1 MIKIYRLV
9 PLAAALVL
17 AGCINLAP
25 DYERPEAPV
34 AQAWPEGESYKLSEV
49 KREALPEWRDFI
61 CDEKLRRVIEL
72 ALANNRDLRM
82 AAYNVEMA
90 RAQYGISRS
99 ELFPTVAAVAQETAQ
114 RTPETLSTRLDG
126 TANTTHQYSAQLA
139 MTSFELD
146 FFGRVRNLEE
156 QALQSYLQTQD
167 AQRSAQSTLIAEVA
181 MAWLTLGADEA
192 QLKLQQET
200 LRTQEES
207 FRLVEASYKY
217 GAVSQLD
224 LEQARQ
230 TVAAARAAIASYVR
244 AVAQDRNA
252 LELLVGAKIDEGLMP
267 DGISLQATLPASLPE
282 GLPSEVLLN
291 RPDVMQAE
299 RGMLAANAQIGAARA
314 AFFPS
319 VSLTGGVGSGSMR
332 LSDLFA
338 SNSTV
343 WTFSPNVNI
352 PIFTGGANIANLRAA
367 EAYQKKSIAD
377 YELAIQTAFQEVADA
392 LATEGT
398 VADELLAQQQ
408 LAAATAETLRLSE
421 ERYKNGADSYLEVL
435 DSQRSNFS
443 AQQAVINAQLSRAAS
458 LVTLYKVLG
467 GGSQLEE
474 SAETTQTA
482 DAK

>member
-126 TANTTHQYSAQLA
+126 TANTTHQYSEQLA

-352 PIFTGGANIANLRAA
+352 PIFTGGLNLSNLRLA
-367 EAYQKKSIAD
+367 EATQKRAVAS
-377 YELAIQTAFQEVADA
+377 YEQTIQAAFREVADA
-392 LATEGT
+392 LGMEGT
-398 VADELLAQQQ
+398 IEYELQARAEYAQ
-408 LAAATAETLRLSE
+408 AAAMAYELSE
-421 ERYKNGADSYLEVL
+421 SRYKQGAAAYTEVL
-435 DSQRSNFS
+435 DAQRTKVAAEQTYIAS
-443 AQQAVINAQLSRAAS
+443 QLSRATS

-467 GGSQLEE
+467 GGSVLAQSEQVG
-474 SAETTQTA
+474 S
-482 DAK
+482 

>member
-319 VSLTGGVGSGSMR
+319 LSLTGGVGSGSMR

-352 PIFTGGANIANLRAA
+352 PIFTGGLNLSNLRLA
-367 EAYQKKSIAD
+367 EATQKRAVAS
-377 YELAIQTAFQEVADA
+377 YEQTIQAAFREVADA
-392 LATEGT
+392 LAMEGT
-398 VADELLAQQQ
+398 IESELQARAEYAQ
-408 LAAATAETLRLSE
+408 AAAMAYELSE
-421 ERYKNGADSYLEVL
+421 SRYKQGAAAYTEVL
-435 DSQRSNFS
+435 DAQRTKVAAEQTYIAS
-443 AQQAVINAQLSRAAS
+443 QLSRATS

-467 GGSQLEE
+467 GGSVLAQSEQVG
-474 SAETTQTA
+474 S
-482 DAK
+482 

>member
-181 MAWLTLGADEA
+181 MAWLTVGADEA

-352 PIFTGGANIANLRAA
+352 PIFTGGLNLSNLRLA
-367 EAYQKKSIAD
+367 EATQKRAVAS
-377 YELAIQTAFQEVADA
+377 YEQTIQVAFREVADA
-392 LATEGT
+392 LAMEGT
-398 VADELLAQQQ
+398 IESELQARAEYAQ
-408 LAAATAETLRLSE
+408 AAAMAYKLSE
-421 ERYKNGADSYLEVL
+421 SRYKQGAAAYTEVL
-435 DSQRSNFS
+435 DAQRTKVAAEQTYIAS
-443 AQQAVINAQLSRAAS
+443 QLSRATS

-467 GGSQLEE
+467 GGSVLAQSEQVG
-474 SAETTQTA
+474 S
-482 DAK
+482 

>member
-99 ELFPTVAAVAQETAQ
+99 ELFPTVAAVAQETSQ

-207 FRLVEASYKY
+207 FRLVAASYKY

-224 LEQARQ
+224 LEQARPP
-230 TVAAARAAIASYVR
+230 VAAARAAIASR
-244 AVAQDRNA
+244 LRRRWRRPQQRSPAMC
-252 LELLVGAKIDEGLMP
+252 EL
-267 DGISLQATLPASLPE
+267 S
-282 GLPSEVLLN
+282 
-291 RPDVMQAE
+291 R
-299 RGMLAANAQIGAARA
+299 R
-314 AFFPS
+314 
-319 VSLTGGVGSGSMR
+319 TGMR
-332 LSDLFA
+332 LSF
-338 SNSTV
+338 
-343 WTFSPNVNI
+343 
-352 PIFTGGANIANLRAA
+352 
-367 EAYQKKSIAD
+367 
-377 YELAIQTAFQEVADA
+377 
-392 LATEGT
+392 
-398 VADELLAQQQ
+398 
-408 LAAATAETLRLSE
+408 LSA
-421 ERYKNGADSYLEVL
+421 RKLMKA
-435 DSQRSNFS
+435 
-443 AQQAVINAQLSRAAS
+443 
-458 LVTLYKVLG
+458 
-467 GGSQLEE
+467 
-474 SAETTQTA
+474 
-482 DAK
+482 

>member
-181 MAWLTLGADEA
+181 MAWLTVGADEA

-352 PIFTGGANIANLRAA
+352 PIFTGGLNLSNLRLA
-367 EAYQKKSIAD
+367 EATQKRAVAS
-377 YELAIQTAFQEVADA
+377 YEQTIQAAFREVADA
-392 LATEGT
+392 LAMEGT
-398 VADELLAQQQ
+398 IESELQARAEYAQ
-408 LAAATAETLRLSE
+408 AAAMAYELSE
-421 ERYKNGADSYLEVL
+421 SRYKQGAAAYTEVL
-435 DSQRSNFS
+435 DAQRTKVAAEQTYIAS
-443 AQQAVINAQLSRAAS
+443 QLSRATS

-467 GGSQLEE
+467 GGSVLAQSEQVG
-474 SAETTQTA
+474 S
-482 DAK
+482 

>member
-343 WTFSPNVNI
+343 WTFSPNINI
-352 PIFTGGANIANLRAA
+352 PIFTGGLNLSNLRLA
-367 EAYQKKSIAD
+367 EATQKRAVAS
-377 YELAIQTAFQEVADA
+377 YEQTIQAAFREVADA
-392 LATEGT
+392 LAMEGT
-398 VADELLAQQQ
+398 IESELQARAEYAQ
-408 LAAATAETLRLSE
+408 AAAMAYELSE
-421 ERYKNGADSYLEVL
+421 SRYKQGAAAYTEVL
-435 DSQRSNFS
+435 DAQRTKVAAEQTYIAS
-443 AQQAVINAQLSRAAS
+443 QLSRATS

-467 GGSQLEE
+467 GGSVLAQPEQVG
-474 SAETTQTA
+474 S
-482 DAK
+482 

>member
-352 PIFTGGANIANLRAA
+352 PIFTGGLNLSNLRLA
-367 EAYQKKSIAD
+367 EATQKRAVAS
-377 YELAIQTAFQEVADA
+377 YEQTIQAAFREVADA
-392 LATEGT
+392 LAMEGT
-398 VADELLAQQQ
+398 IESELQARAEYAQ
-408 LAAATAETLRLSE
+408 AAAMAYELSE
-421 ERYKNGADSYLEVL
+421 SRYKQGAAAYTEVL
-435 DSQRSNFS
+435 DAQRTKVAAEQTYIAS
-443 AQQAVINAQLSRAAS
+443 QLSRATS

-467 GGSQLEE
+467 GGSVLAQSEQVG
-474 SAETTQTA
+474 S
-482 DAK
+482 

>member
-61 CDEKLRRVIEL
+61 CNEKLRRVIEL

-167 AQRSAQSTLIAEVA
+167 AQRSAQSTIIAEVA

-352 PIFTGGANIANLRAA
+352 PIFTGGLNLSNLRLA
-367 EAYQKKSIAD
+367 EATQKRAVAS
-377 YELAIQTAFQEVADA
+377 YEQTIQAAFREVADA
-392 LATEGT
+392 LAMEGT
-398 VADELLAQQQ
+398 IESELQARAEYAQ
-408 LAAATAETLRLSE
+408 AAAMAYELSE
-421 ERYKNGADSYLEVL
+421 SRYKQGAAAYTEVL
-435 DSQRSNFS
+435 DAQRTKVAAEQTYIAS
-443 AQQAVINAQLSRAAS
+443 QLSRATS

-467 GGSQLEE
+467 GGSVLAQSEQVG
-474 SAETTQTA
+474 S
-482 DAK
+482 

>member
-61 CDEKLRRVIEL
+61 CNEKLRRVIEL

-126 TANTTHQYSAQLA
+126 TANTTHQYSEQLA

-352 PIFTGGANIANLRAA
+352 PIFTGGLNLSNLRLA
-367 EAYQKKSIAD
+367 EATQKRAVAS
-377 YELAIQTAFQEVADA
+377 YEQTIQAAFREVADA
-392 LATEGT
+392 LAMEGT
-398 VADELLAQQQ
+398 IESELQARAEYAQ
-408 LAAATAETLRLSE
+408 AAAMAYELSE
-421 ERYKNGADSYLEVL
+421 SRYKQGAAAYTEVL
-435 DSQRSNFS
+435 DAQRTKVAAEQTYIAS
-443 AQQAVINAQLSRAAS
+443 QLSRATS

-467 GGSQLEE
+467 GGSVLAQSEQVG
-474 SAETTQTA
+474 S
-482 DAK
+482 

>member
-61 CDEKLRRVIEL
+61 CNEKLRRVIEL

-343 WTFSPNVNI
+343 WTFSPNINI
-352 PIFTGGANIANLRAA
+352 PIFTGGLNLSNLRLA
-367 EAYQKKSIAD
+367 EATQKRAVAS
-377 YELAIQTAFQEVADA
+377 YEQTIQAAFREVADA
-392 LATEGT
+392 LAMEGT
-398 VADELLAQQQ
+398 IESELQARAEYAQ
-408 LAAATAETLRLSE
+408 AAAMAYELSE
-421 ERYKNGADSYLEVL
+421 SRYKQGAAAYTEVL
-435 DSQRSNFS
+435 DAQRTKVAAEQTYIAS
-443 AQQAVINAQLSRAAS
+443 QLSRATS

-467 GGSQLEE
+467 GGSVLAQSEQVG
-474 SAETTQTA
+474 S
-482 DAK
+482 

>member
-352 PIFTGGANIANLRAA
+352 PIFTGGLNLSNLRLA
-367 EAYQKKSIAD
+367 EATQKRAVAS
-377 YELAIQTAFQEVADA
+377 YEQTIQAAFREVADA
-392 LATEGT
+392 LAMEGT
-398 VADELLAQQQ
+398 IESELQARAEYAQ
-408 LAAATAETLRLSE
+408 AAAMAYKLSE
-421 ERYKNGADSYLEVL
+421 SRYKQGAAAYTEVL
-435 DSQRSNFS
+435 DAQRTKVAAEQTYIAS
-443 AQQAVINAQLSRAAS
+443 QLSRATS

-467 GGSQLEE
+467 GGSVLAQSEQVG
-474 SAETTQTA
+474 S
-482 DAK
+482 

>member
-61 CDEKLRRVIEL
+61 CNEKLRRVIEL

-167 AQRSAQSTLIAEVA
+167 AQRSAQSTIIAEVA

-217 GAVSQLD
+217 GAVS
-224 LEQARQ
+224 
-230 TVAAARAAIASYVR
+230 
-244 AVAQDRNA
+244 
-252 LELLVGAKIDEGLMP
+252 
-267 DGISLQATLPASLPE
+267 
-282 GLPSEVLLN
+282 
-291 RPDVMQAE
+291 
-299 RGMLAANAQIGAARA
+299 
-314 AFFPS
+314 
-319 VSLTGGVGSGSMR
+319 
-332 LSDLFA
+332 
-338 SNSTV
+338 
-343 WTFSPNVNI
+343 
-352 PIFTGGANIANLRAA
+352 
-367 EAYQKKSIAD
+367 
-377 YELAIQTAFQEVADA
+377 
-392 LATEGT
+392 
-398 VADELLAQQQ
+398 
-408 LAAATAETLRLSE
+408 
-421 ERYKNGADSYLEVL
+421 
-435 DSQRSNFS
+435 
-443 AQQAVINAQLSRAAS
+443 
-458 LVTLYKVLG
+458 
-467 GGSQLEE
+467 
-474 SAETTQTA
+474 
-482 DAK
+482 

>member
-352 PIFTGGANIANLRAA
+352 PIFTGGLNLSNLRLA
-367 EAYQKKSIAD
+367 EAAQKRAVAS
-377 YELAIQTAFQEVADA
+377 YEQTIQAAFREVADA
-392 LATEGT
+392 LAMEGT
-398 VADELLAQQQ
+398 IESELQARAEYAQ
-408 LAAATAETLRLSE
+408 AAAMAYELSE
-421 ERYKNGADSYLEVL
+421 SRYKQGAAAYTEVL
-435 DSQRSNFS
+435 DAQRTKVAAEQTYIAS
-443 AQQAVINAQLSRAAS
+443 QLSRATS

-467 GGSQLEE
+467 GGSVLAQSEQVG
-474 SAETTQTA
+474 S
-482 DAK
+482 